1 MTQTPHPPLADEVLA
16 EDVLADHKG
25 KLGWGLAALV
35 VAGNMIGS
43 GVYLLPATLAPVGSS
58 SVIGWI
64 AAGIGAVTLALV
76 FAALGRLQPD
86 ADGLTGFAERGLGRF
101 FGFQTALAFWTAC
114 LVGNVAISV
123 AATGY
128 LAFFFPVLKSPV
140 AATLCNLGLIWL
152 ATGAYILGAR
162 AASRFA
168 ALALAIG
175 LAPLAVAVVAGAIAF
190 DPEVFAASWSP
201 SGDTL
206 AHSVPASLAV
216 IFWAFLGVE
225 SAAVLS
231 SRVRHPA
238 RDVGRA
244 SIAGV
249 LLASVVYVAASVA
262 VFGVI
267 PATVL
272 AQSSSP
278 YADLTARVFG
288 ASIGGLVA
296 ACAVIKAVGTLG
308 GWVMLGGETAR
319 AAACHGYLPS
329 GFGQGQTTPVANPLL
344 GGAVMSVVAVIS
356 GQPTLGGQFGMLIGV
371 TSVLSLVV
379 YGLCSAS
386 LFRMARWTRAR
397 LVGALG
403 LLFTTAAV
411 AAAAPGYILPTAGF
425 FVVTSAAWLLF
436 LRKSPSRVDPAPTG
450 A

>member
-1 MTQTPHPPLADEVLA
+1 MTEPLF
-16 EDVLADHKG
+16 EDRAR
-25 KLGWGLAALV
+25 LGWGLAALV

-58 SVIGWI
+58 SVVGWLV
-64 AAGIGAVTLALV
+64 AGAGAVTLALV

-86 ADGLTGFAERGLGRF
+86 ADGLSGFAERGLGRF

-114 LVGNVAISV
+114 LVGNVAIAV

-128 LAFFFPVLKSPV
+128 LGFFFPVLKEPV
-140 AATLCNLGLIWL
+140 AATFCNLVLIWIT
-152 ATGAYILGAR
+152 TGAYILGAR

-168 ALALAIG
+168 ALALAVG
-175 LAPLAVAVVAGAIAF
+175 LVPIIIAVAAGVSVF
-190 DPEVFAASWSP
+190 SGETFAASWSP
-201 SGDTL
+201 SDVGL
-206 AHSVPASLAV
+206 LQSVPASLAV

-231 SRVRHPA
+231 ARVRNPA

-249 LLASVVYVAASVA
+249 LLASAVYIAATVA

-267 PATVL
+267 PALDL
-272 AQSSSP
+272 ARSSSP

-288 ASIGGLVA
+288 ASIGAVVA
-296 ACAVIKAVGTLG
+296 ACAIVKAVGTLS

-319 AAACHGYLPS
+319 AAARRGYLPA
-329 GFGQGQTTPVANPLL
+329 GFGAGERTPVANPLL
-344 GGAVMSVVAVIS
+344 GGAVMSVIAVLS
-356 GQPTLGGQFGMLIGV
+356 GQPTLGGQFGMLVGV

-386 LFRMARWTRAR
+386 LFRLARWTRGRAIA
-397 LVGALG
+397 ALG
-403 LLFTTAAV
+403 LIFSCAAV

-425 FVVTSAAWLLF
+425 FAVTTAIWFTVMRRAAP
-436 LRKSPSRVDPAPTG
+436 PSVDREA
-450 A
+450 ARL

>member
-1 MTQTPHPPLADEVLA
+1 MTALI
-16 EDVLADHKG
+16 EDKH

-58 SVIGWI
+58 SLVGWI
-64 AAGIGAVTLALV
+64 VAGAGAVTLALV

-86 ADGLTGFAERGLGRF
+86 ADGLSGFAERGLGRF
-101 FGFQTALAFWTAC
+101 FGFQTTLAFWTAC
-114 LVGNVAISV
+114 LVGNVAIAV

-128 LAFFFPVLKSPV
+128 LGFFFPVLKGPV
-140 AATLCNLGLIWL
+140 AATFCNLGLIWL
-152 ATGAYILGAR
+152 TTGAYILGAR
-162 AASRFA
+162 TASRFA

-175 LAPLAVAVVAGAIAF
+175 LVPIVIAVAAGIMAF
-190 DPEVFAASWSP
+190 SGETFATSWSP
-201 SGDTL
+201 TGNSL
-206 AHSVPASLAV
+206 LQSVPASLAV

-231 SRVRHPA
+231 VRVKNPA

-249 LLASVVYVAASVA
+249 LLASAVYVAASVA

-267 PATVL
+267 PAGVL

-288 ASIGGLVA
+288 ASIGAAVA
-296 ACAVIKAVGTLG
+296 ACAVIKAVGTLS

-319 AAACHGYLPS
+319 AGARRGYLPS
-329 GFGQGQTTPVANPLL
+329 GFGAGEHTPIANPLL
-344 GGAVMSVVAVIS
+344 GGAIMSVVAVIS
-356 GQPTLGGQFGMLIGV
+356 GQPTLGGQFGLLVGV

-386 LFRMARWTRAR
+386 LFRLARWTRAR
-397 LVGALG
+397 GVAVLG
-403 LLFTTAAV
+403 LLFTSAAV
-411 AAAAPGYILPTAGF
+411 VAAAPGYILPTAVF
-425 FVVTSAAWLLF
+425 FVVTTGIWFAVM
-436 LRKSPSRVDPAPTG
+436 RKPASPVDPVAKPL
-450 A
+450 

>member
-1 MTQTPHPPLADEVLA
+1 MSDTR
-16 EDVLADHKG
+16 

-58 SVIGWI
+58 SVVGWGV
-64 AAGIGAVTLALV
+64 AGLGAVTLALV

-86 ADGLTGFAERGLGRF
+86 ADGLSGFAERGLGRF

-114 LVGNVAISV
+114 LVGNVAIAV

-128 LAFFFPVLKSPV
+128 LAFFFPVLKDPV
-140 AATLCNLGLIWL
+140 AATFSNLGLIWL
-152 ATGAYILGAR
+152 TTGAYILGAR

-175 LAPLAVAVVAGAIAF
+175 LVPIVIAVAAGVSAF
-190 DPEVFAASWSP
+190 NSGTFAASWSP
-201 SGDTL
+201 SNQPL
-206 AHSVPASLAV
+206 YQSVPASLAL

-231 SRVRHPA
+231 ARVRNPA

-249 LLASVVYVAASVA
+249 LLATVVYVAASVA

-267 PATVL
+267 PASVL
-272 AQSSSP
+272 AESSSP

-288 ASIGGLVA
+288 ASIGAAVA
-296 ACAVIKAVGTLG
+296 AAAVVKAVGTLS

-319 AAACHGYLPS
+319 AAAQSGYLPS
-329 GFGQGQTTPVANPLL
+329 GFGHGERTPMVNPLL
-344 GGAVMSVVAVIS
+344 GGAVMSVVAVLS
-356 GQPTLGGQFGMLIGV
+356 GQPTLGGQFGILVGV

-386 LFRMARWTRAR
+386 LFRLARWTRAR
-397 LVGALG
+397 FIAALG
-403 LLFTTAAV
+403 LLFSGAAV

-425 FVVTSAAWLLF
+425 FVVISLAWLAF
-436 LRKSPSRVDPAPTG
+436 MRKSEAPVDPRRARP
-450 A
+450 

>member
-1 MTQTPHPPLADEVLA
+1 MSDGAV
-16 EDVLADHKG
+16 EDRG

-58 SVIGWI
+58 SIVGWLV
-64 AAGIGAVTLALV
+64 AGAGAVTLALV

-86 ADGLTGFAERGLGRF
+86 ADGLSGFAARGLGRF

-114 LVGNVAISV
+114 LVGNVAIAV

-128 LAFFFPVLKSPV
+128 LGFFFPVLREPV
-140 AATLCNLGLIWL
+140 AATFCNLGLIWL
-152 ATGAYILGAR
+152 TTGAYILGAT

-168 ALALAIG
+168 ALALVIG
-175 LAPLAVAVVAGAIAF
+175 LAPIVIAVAAGVMAF
-190 DPEVFAASWSP
+190 DPSIFAASWSP
-201 SGDTL
+201 SGDSLTR
-206 AHSVPASLAV
+206 SVPASLAV

-231 SRVRHPA
+231 ARVRNPA

-249 LLASVVYVAASVA
+249 LLATVVYIAASVA

-267 PATVL
+267 PASVL
-272 AQSSSP
+272 AESSSP

-288 ASIGGLVA
+288 ASIAGLVA
-296 ACAVIKAVGTLG
+296 ACAVVKAVGTLG

-319 AAACHGYLPS
+319 AAARQGYLPS
-329 GFGQGQTTPVANPLL
+329 GFGHGDRTPIANPLL

-356 GQPTLGGQFGMLIGV
+356 GQPTLGGQFGLLIGV

-379 YGLCSAS
+379 YGLCSAA
-386 LFRMARWTRAR
+386 LYR
-397 LVGALG
+397 LAKGAGGRIVAGLG
-403 LLFTTAAV
+403 LLFSGAAV
-411 AAAAPGYILPTAGF
+411 AAAAPGYILPTVGF
-425 FVVTSAAWLLF
+425 FAAMSVAWLVF
-436 LRKSPSRVDPAPTG
+436 RRNARPPVDPG
-450 A
+450 AAAL

>member
-1 MTQTPHPPLADEVLA
+1 MTDTTGDDRQ
-16 EDVLADHKG
+16 

-58 SVIGWI
+58 SIVGWVV
-64 AAGIGAVTLALV
+64 AGAGAVTLALV

-86 ADGLTGFAERGLGRF
+86 ADGLSGFAERGLGRF

-114 LVGNVAISV
+114 LVGNVAIAV

-128 LAFFFPVLKSPV
+128 LGFFFPVLKEPV
-140 AATLCNLGLIWL
+140 AATFCNLGLIWL
-152 ATGAYILGAR
+152 TTGAYILGAR
-162 AASRFA
+162 TASRFA
-168 ALALAIG
+168 AAALAIG
-175 LAPLAVAVVAGAIAF
+175 LVPIVIAVAAGVMAF
-190 DPEVFAASWSP
+190 SGETFTASWSP
-201 SGDTL
+201 SGNSL
-206 AHSVPASLAV
+206 AESVPASLAV

-231 SRVRHPA
+231 ARVQNPA

-249 LLASVVYVAASVA
+249 LLASAVYVAASVA

-267 PATVL
+267 PANVL
-272 AQSSSP
+272 VQSSSP

-288 ASIGGLVA
+288 ASIGAAVA
-296 ACAVIKAVGTLG
+296 AAAVIKAVGTLS

-319 AAACHGYLPS
+319 AAARHGYLPS
-329 GFGQGQTTPVANPLL
+329 GFGHGDHTPIANPLL
-344 GGAVMSVVAVIS
+344 GGAIMSVVAVIS

-386 LFRMARWTRAR
+386 LFRLARWTRAR
-397 LVGALG
+397 GVAALG
-403 LLFTTAAV
+403 LLFTSAAV
-411 AAAAPGYILPTAGF
+411 VAAAPGYILPTAVF
-425 FVVTSAAWLLF
+425 FIVTTGVWFAFMRKPAA
-436 LRKSPSRVDPAPTG
+436 PVDPETASL
-450 A
+450 

>member
-1 MTQTPHPPLADEVLA
+1 MTDTPGGPTLPQEVL
-16 EDVLADHKG
+16 EDRH
-25 KLGWGLAALV
+25 KLGWALAALV

-58 SVIGWI
+58 SVVGWVV
-64 AAGIGAVTLALV
+64 AGFGAVTLALV

-86 ADGLTGFAERGLGRF
+86 ADGLAGFAERGLGRF

-114 LVGNVAISV
+114 LVGNVAIAV

-128 LAFFFPVLKSPV
+128 LAYFFPILKDPV
-140 AATLCNLGLIWL
+140 AATFCNLALIW
-152 ATGAYILGAR
+152 AMTGAYAAGAR
-162 AASRFA
+162 AASGFA
-168 ALALAIG
+168 AVALVIG
-175 LAPLAVAVVAGAIAF
+175 LAPLAVAVAAGTIAF
-190 DPEVFAASWSP
+190 DPAIFSASWSP
-201 SGDTL
+201 SNNPL
-206 AHSVPASLAV
+206 HQSVPASLAV

-231 SRVRHPA
+231 ARVRNPA

-249 LLASVVYVAASVA
+249 LLASLVYVAASVA

-267 PATVL
+267 PANVL

-319 AAACHGYLPS
+319 AAARHGYLPS
-329 GFGQGQTTPVANPLL
+329 GFGQGNHTPIANPLL

-356 GQPTLGGQFGMLIGV
+356 GQPTLGGQFGLLIGV

-397 LVGALG
+397 FVAALG
-403 LLFTTAAV
+403 LLFTIAAV
-411 AAAAPGYILPTAGF
+411 VAAAPGYILPTAGF
-425 FVVTSAAWLLF
+425 FVVTTIAWLLF
-436 LRKSPSRVDPAPTG
+436 LRKSSRPADLTEAG

>member
-1 MTQTPHPPLADEVLA
+1 MTDSTGDDRQ
-16 EDVLADHKG
+16 

-58 SVIGWI
+58 SIVGWVV
-64 AAGIGAVTLALV
+64 AGIGAVTLALV

-86 ADGLTGFAERGLGRF
+86 ADGLSGFAERGLGRF

-114 LVGNVAISV
+114 LVGNVAIAV

-128 LAFFFPVLKSPV
+128 LGFFFPVLKQPV
-140 AATLCNLGLIWL
+140 AATFCNLGLIWL
-152 ATGAYILGAR
+152 TTGAYILGAR
-162 AASRFA
+162 TASRFA
-168 ALALAIG
+168 AAALAIG
-175 LAPLAVAVVAGAIAF
+175 LVPIVIAVAAGVMAF
-190 DPEVFAASWSP
+190 SGETFAASWSP
-201 SGDTL
+201 SGNSL
-206 AHSVPASLAV
+206 AESVPASLAV

-231 SRVRHPA
+231 ARVKDPA

-249 LLASVVYVAASVA
+249 LLASIVYIAASAA

-267 PATVL
+267 PANVL
-272 AQSSSP
+272 VQSSSP

-288 ASIGGLVA
+288 ASIGAAVA
-296 ACAVIKAVGTLG
+296 AAAVVKAVGTLS

-319 AAACHGYLPS
+319 AAARHGYLPS
-329 GFGQGQTTPVANPLL
+329 GFGAGDHTPIANPLL
-344 GGAVMSVVAVIS
+344 GGAIMSVVAVIS

-386 LFRMARWTRAR
+386 LFRLARWTRAR
-397 LVGALG
+397 GVAVLG
-403 LLFTTAAV
+403 LLFTSAAV
-411 AAAAPGYILPTAGF
+411 IAAAPGYILPTAIF
-425 FVVTSAAWLLF
+425 FVITTGVWFAFMRKSAA
-436 LRKSPSRVDPAPTG
+436 PVDPKAAPL
-450 A
+450 

>member
-1 MTQTPHPPLADEVLA
+1 MSVAI
-16 EDVLADHKG
+16 EDRH

-58 SVIGWI
+58 SVVGWGV
-64 AAGIGAVTLALV
+64 AGLGAVTLALV

-86 ADGLTGFAERGLGRF
+86 ADGLSGFAERGLGRF

-114 LVGNVAISV
+114 LVGNVAIAV

-128 LAFFFPVLKSPV
+128 LGFFFPVLKQPV
-140 AATLCNLGLIWL
+140 AATFCNLGLIWL
-152 ATGAYILGAR
+152 TTGAYILGAR
-162 AASRFA
+162 TASRFA

-175 LAPLAVAVVAGAIAF
+175 LVPIVIAVAAGVSAF
-190 DPEVFAASWSP
+190 SGETFVASWSP
-201 SGDTL
+201 SGESLT
-206 AHSVPASLAV
+206 HSVPASLAV

-231 SRVRHPA
+231 ARVKDPA

-249 LLASVVYVAASVA
+249 LLASVVYVAATVA

-267 PATVL
+267 PAGVL
-272 AQSSSP
+272 AESSSP

-288 ASIGGLVA
+288 ASIGAAVA
-296 ACAVIKAVGTLG
+296 ASAVIKAVGTLS

-319 AAACHGYLPS
+319 AAARSGYLPA
-329 GFGQGQTTPVANPLL
+329 GFGAGERTPVANPLL
-344 GGAVMSVVAVIS
+344 GGAIMSVVAVIS
-356 GQPTLGGQFGMLIGV
+356 GQPTLGGQFGMLVGV

-386 LFRMARWTRAR
+386 LFRLARWTRAR
-397 LVGALG
+397 FIAALG
-403 LLFTTAAV
+403 LVFATAAV
-411 AAAAPGYILPTAGF
+411 AAAAPGYILPTAVF
-425 FVVTSAAWLLF
+425 FALTTAAWF
-436 LRKSPSRVDPAPTG
+436 AFMRGGPAKPVDPATP
-450 A
+450 AH

>member
-1 MTQTPHPPLADEVLA
+1 MSVAI
-16 EDVLADHKG
+16 EDRH

-58 SVIGWI
+58 SVVGWGV
-64 AAGIGAVTLALV
+64 AGLGAVTLALV

-86 ADGLTGFAERGLGRF
+86 ADGLSGFAERGLGRF

-114 LVGNVAISV
+114 LVGNVAIAV

-128 LAFFFPVLKSPV
+128 LGFFFPVLKEPV
-140 AATLCNLGLIWL
+140 AATFCNLGLIWL
-152 ATGAYILGAR
+152 TTGAYILGAR
-162 AASRFA
+162 TASRFA

-175 LAPLAVAVVAGAIAF
+175 LVPIVIAVAAGVSAF
-190 DPEVFAASWSP
+190 SGETFAASWSP
-201 SGDTL
+201 SGESLT
-206 AHSVPASLAV
+206 HSVPASLAV

-231 SRVRHPA
+231 ARVKDPA

-249 LLASVVYVAASVA
+249 LLASLVYVAATVA

-267 PATVL
+267 PAGVL
-272 AQSSSP
+272 AESSSP

-288 ASIGGLVA
+288 ASIGAAVA
-296 ACAVIKAVGTLG
+296 ACAVIKAVGTLS

-319 AAACHGYLPS
+319 AAARSGYLPA
-329 GFGQGQTTPVANPLL
+329 GFGAGERTPVANPLL
-344 GGAVMSVVAVIS
+344 GGAIMSVVAVIS
-356 GQPTLGGQFGMLIGV
+356 GQPTLGGQFGMLVGV

-386 LFRMARWTRAR
+386 LFRLARWTRAR
-397 LVGALG
+397 FIAALG
-403 LLFTTAAV
+403 LLFATAAV
-411 AAAAPGYILPTAGF
+411 AAAAPGYILPTAVF
-425 FVVTSAAWLLF
+425 FALTTAAWF
-436 LRKSPSRVDPAPTG
+436 AFMRGGSAKSVDPATP
-450 A
+450 AH

>member
-1 MTQTPHPPLADEVLA
+1 MTDTTGDDRQ
-16 EDVLADHKG
+16 

-58 SVIGWI
+58 SIVGWVV
-64 AAGIGAVTLALV
+64 AGAGAVTLALV

-86 ADGLTGFAERGLGRF
+86 ADGLSGFAERGLGRF

-114 LVGNVAISV
+114 LVGNVAIAV

-128 LAFFFPVLKSPV
+128 LGFFFPVLKEPV
-140 AATLCNLGLIWL
+140 AATFCNLGLIWL
-152 ATGAYILGAR
+152 TTGAYILGAR
-162 AASRFA
+162 TASRFA
-168 ALALAIG
+168 AAALAIG
-175 LAPLAVAVVAGAIAF
+175 LVPIVIAVAAGVMAF
-190 DPEVFAASWSP
+190 DGETFAASWSP
-201 SGDTL
+201 SGDSL
-206 AHSVPASLAV
+206 AESVPASLAV

-231 SRVRHPA
+231 ARVENPA

-267 PATVL
+267 PANVL
-272 AQSSSP
+272 VQSSSP

-288 ASIGGLVA
+288 ASIGAAVA
-296 ACAVIKAVGTLG
+296 AAAVIKAVGTLS

-319 AAACHGYLPS
+319 AAARHGYLPS
-329 GFGQGQTTPVANPLL
+329 GFGHGDHTPIANPLL
-344 GGAVMSVVAVIS
+344 GGAIMSVVAVIS

-386 LFRMARWTRAR
+386 LFRLARWTRAR
-397 LVGALG
+397 GVAALG
-403 LLFTTAAV
+403 LLFTSAAV
-411 AAAAPGYILPTAGF
+411 VAAAPGYILPTAVF
-425 FVVTSAAWLLF
+425 FVVTTGVWFAFMRKPAA
-436 LRKSPSRVDPAPTG
+436 PVDPETASL
-450 A
+450 

>member
-1 MTQTPHPPLADEVLA
+1 MNDTR
-16 EDVLADHKG
+16 

-58 SVIGWI
+58 SVVGWGV
-64 AAGIGAVTLALV
+64 AGLGAVTLALV

-86 ADGLTGFAERGLGRF
+86 ADGLSGFAERGLGRF

-114 LVGNVAISV
+114 LVGNVAIAV

-128 LAFFFPVLKSPV
+128 LGFFFPVLKEPV
-140 AATLCNLGLIWL
+140 AATFCNLGLIWL
-152 ATGAYILGAR
+152 TTGAYILGAR
-162 AASRFA
+162 TASRFA

-175 LAPLAVAVVAGAIAF
+175 LVPIVIAVAAGVSAF
-190 DPEVFAASWSP
+190 NSDTFAASWSP
-201 SGDTL
+201 SNQPL
-206 AHSVPASLAV
+206 YQSVPASLAV

-231 SRVRHPA
+231 ARVRNPA

-249 LLASVVYVAASVA
+249 LLATVVYVAASVA

-267 PATVL
+267 PADVL

-288 ASIGGLVA
+288 ASIGAAVA
-296 ACAVIKAVGTLG
+296 AAAVVKAVGTLS

-319 AAACHGYLPS
+319 AAARSGYLPS
-329 GFGQGQTTPVANPLL
+329 GFGQGERTPVVNPLL
-344 GGAVMSVVAVIS
+344 GGAIMSVVAVLS
-356 GQPTLGGQFGMLIGV
+356 GQPTLGGQFGMLVGV

-386 LFRMARWTRAR
+386 LFRLARWSRVR
-397 LVGALG
+397 LIAVVG
-403 LLFTTAAV
+403 LLFSTAAV

-425 FVVTSAAWLLF
+425 FVVTSLAWLAF
-436 LRKSPSRVDPAPTG
+436 MRKSEAPVDPPRG
-450 A
+450 AH